1 MLHAVIMAG
10 GSGTRFWPL
19 SRQARPKQCLALGT
33 PEPLIVETSK
43 RLTPLIDFEN
53 QLIVAGR
60 KLETPLKDLFKEWD
74 TSQFIW
80 EPCARNTAPCI
91 GLAALLLAAQDPD
104 AILVVLPSD
113 HHIAQPADFRA
124 AIEAAQQR
132 AALGELVTLGIR
144 PTRAETGY
152 GYIELDQML
161 DKHNDHLAV
170 QKFVEKPNQQLA
182 QTYLDGGKHLW
193 NSGMFIFQA
202 KRMLS
207 DLCKYQPVLYAGLK
221 ALEPHIGQKTFSA
234 ELEYIF
240 PRLPSISIDYG
251 VLEPCSNDP
260 DGEPISVI
268 PSNFGWNDVGSWEAL
283 SDYNQAD
290 EEGNVK
296 SGRVLSIDTTNSII
310 QSHGPA
316 ISVIGLESLV
326 IVSTDDAILVC
337 PRDAVQRVKE
347 IPALADK
354 LKWGDLC

>member
-33 PEPLIVETSK
+33 PEPLIIETSK
-43 RLTPLIDFEN
+43 RLTPLIGFEN
-53 QLIVAGR
+53 QYIVAGR
-60 KLETPLKDLFKEWD
+60 KLEKPFETLFQGWKAD
-74 TSQFIW
+74 QFIW

-91 GLAALLLAAQDPD
+91 GLASLLLAAEDPE

-113 HHIAQPADFRA
+113 HHIAEPEKFRA

-132 AALGELVTLGIR
+132 AARGELVTLGIR

-152 GYIELDQML
+152 GYIELNQTLNADNQ
-161 DKHNDHLAV
+161 HLAV
-170 QKFVEKPNQQLA
+170 KQFVEKPNRQLA
-182 QTYLDGGKHLW
+182 QRYLEGGQHLW

-207 DLCKYQPVLYAGLK
+207 DLCKYQPALYAGLMT
-221 ALEPHIGQKTFSA
+221 LQPHIGQNTFSTQ
-234 ELEYIF
+234 LEYTF

-260 DGEPISVI
+260 DGKPISVI
-268 PSNFGWNDVGSWEAL
+268 PSNFGWNDVGNWEAL
-283 SDYNQAD
+283 SDYNEAD

-296 SGRVLSIDTTNSII
+296 SGRVLAIDTTSSII

-316 ISVIGLESLV
+316 ISIIGLDSLV
-326 IVSTDDAILVC
+326 VVSTDDAILVC

-354 LKWGDLC
+354 LNWGDLC

>member
-43 RLTPLIDFEN
+43 RLTPLIDYDR
-53 QLIVAGR
+53 QHIVAGR
-60 KLETPLKDLFKEWD
+60 TLEAPLQTLFSNW
-74 TSQFIW
+74 TSTQFIW

-91 GLAALLLAAQDPD
+91 GLAALLLAAEDPE

-113 HHIAQPADFRA
+113 HHIAQPADFRDAIMA
-124 AIEAAQQR
+124 AEKR

-144 PTRAETGY
+144 PTRPETGY
-152 GYIELDQML
+152 GYIELSQRLNEDNHHIGVKQ
-161 DKHNDHLAV
+161 
-170 QKFVEKPNQQLA
+170 FVEKPNRERA
-182 QTYLDGGKHLW
+182 QAYLDGGQHLW

-202 KRMLS
+202 RRMLS
-207 DLCKYQPVLYAGLK
+207 DLQKYQPALYEGLK
-221 ALEPHIGQKTFSA
+221 SLEPHIGQSSFES
-234 ELEYIF
+234 ELQHIF

-251 VLEPCSNDP
+251 VLEPCSMDP
-260 DGEPISVI
+260 SGAPISVI
-268 PSNFGWNDVGSWEAL
+268 PSDFGWNDVGSWEAL
-283 SDYNQAD
+283 SDYNQPD
-290 EEGNVK
+290 KEGNVK

-310 QSHGPA
+310 QAHGPA
-316 ISVIGLESLV
+316 ISVIGLDSLV
-326 IVSTDDAILVC
+326 VVSTDDAILVC
-337 PRDAVQRVKE
+337 PRDEVQRVKE